1 MNGDQ
6 MDQLQCVYGEISCS
20 IFYLLVKQTIYEH
33 TFYTIILYV
42 WLWTEVDIVC
52 Q

>member
-1 MNGDQ
+1 MCGVQ

-20 IFYLLVKQTIYEH
+20 IFYLLVKQTVYEH

-52 Q
+52 